1 MKALSLCALLA
12 ASVAGA
18 ADLKAAVKEHR
29 LSNGMLWL
37 VIERPQ
43 APVFTGFIRL
53 RVGGADEA
61 PGETGL
67 AHLFEH
73 MAFKGTPML
82 GTTDFEAEKR
92 LFVQIAEV
100 GDAIAALQR
109 AGQGASGK
117 AQDLKVKL
125 AELSKKHGDLT
136 DENALAQLYTL
147 NGAVGL
153 NATTD
158 KDTTSYFVSLPKNR
172 LPLWLTVEAQRLAA
186 PVMRDFYTERDVV
199 QEERRMS
206 IESNPVGALFEEL
219 NQVAF
224 VSSPYR
230 WPTVGYTEDLQAMS
244 LRTAQAFRD
253 RFYAP
258 ANAVGCLVGDVK
270 FEELKPMLEKTF
282 GAIPAR
288 PAPAAPVFAESV
300 SRAQR
305 RSTVF
310 FDASPRLFLAFRKPP
325 APSHDDYVFDVLT
338 VLLGEGRTGRL
349 HKRLVLKDKL
359 VQGVGVFGAP
369 GNRLNNLFI
378 VSVVPLKD
386 VKNAD
391 IEKAIWDELEKLKV
405 ERVGP
410 EELQK
415 VRNRIAA
422 DHARSLDTNSGLA
435 SSLTADQIVI
445 GDWRYS
451 ADHSAK
457 IAQIESVEIVD
468 TAKKYFVPENSV
480 IVDLARPAEPA
491 APAKKGGAK

>member
-1 MKALSLCALLA
+1 MRTPLVLALLWC
-12 ASVAGA
+12 STVFG
-18 ADLKAAVKEHR
+18 ADLKSVVKEHR

-37 VIERPQ
+37 IVERPA

-53 RVGGADEA
+53 RVGGADEE
-61 PGETGL
+61 PGYTGL

-82 GTTDFEAEKR
+82 GTTDFAAEKK
-92 LFVQIAEV
+92 LLVEIATV
-100 GDAIAALQR
+100 GDAIATLQR
-109 AGQGASGK
+109 AGK
-117 AQDLKVKL
+117 ATTAEAVALKTKL
-125 AELSKKHGDLT
+125 AQLTRAHGELT

-158 KDTTSYFVSLPKNR
+158 KDSTSYFVSLPKNR
-172 LPLWLTVEAQRLAA
+172 LQLWMTVEAQRLAA
-186 PVMRDFYTERDVV
+186 PVLRDFYTERDVV

-206 IESNPVGALFEEL
+206 IESNPGGAIFEEL

-244 LRTAQAFRD
+244 LSKAQQFQTRY
-253 RFYAP
+253 YAP
-258 ANAVGCLVGDVK
+258 GNAVGCIVGDVK
-270 FEELKPMLEKTF
+270 FEELKGQLEKTF

-288 PAPAAPVFAESV
+288 PLPPAPVFAEPP

-310 FDASPRLFLAFRKPP
+310 FDAGPRVYLAFRKPP
-325 APSHDDYVFDVLT
+325 PPAHDDFVFDVIQ

-369 GNRLNNLFI
+369 GSRMPNLFVI
-378 VSVVPLKD
+378 AAVPLKD
-386 VKNAD
+386 VKNED
-391 IEKAIWDELEKLKV
+391 VEKAIWDELEKLKAEKV
-405 ERVGP
+405 SDT
-410 EELQK
+410 ELQK
-415 VRNRIAA
+415 VRNRITA
-422 DHARSLDTNSGLA
+422 DHARALDSNSGLA
-435 SSLTADQIVI
+435 SSLTSDQVVI

-451 ADHSAK
+451 VDHPAK
-457 IAQIESVEIVD
+457 INQIEPYEITE
-468 TAKKYFVPENSV
+468 TAKKYFVRENSIV
-480 IVDLARPAEPA
+480 VDLARPA
-491 APAKKGGAK
+491 GGAK